1 MWYSATL
8 YSLCKCINSH
18 LFFAKLPGSSAVR
31 KAAKRHTAH
40 DKNARE
46 FSIRRATPGWW
57 MNCHVK
63 QKTDIF
69 LSCTSWN
76 AKPERWESGCNLNLH
91 NWILLDYKE
100 RLVDW
105 RWEKKWSSTFVMQTT
120 ILLRAEPDI
129 KPKVGKQSCV
139 RVESLNFLLVSTK
152 VFCAIIKDLRHNTV
166 PPMGK

>member
-105 RWEKKWSSTFVMQTT
+105 RWEKSDPVLLSCKLPFFEESRKTIMCKGRIGNERKVLTFCWCRQKYFAQQLG
-120 ILLRAEPDI
+120 I
-129 KPKVGKQSCV
+129 
-139 RVESLNFLLVSTK
+139 
-152 VFCAIIKDLRHNTV
+152 CAIIPCHPWESRH
-166 PPMGK
+166 